1 MSATEDQQDASL
13 RRRVAKLEEAQEA
26 FRARMALLESLV
38 PPEVLSALQDA
49 ASEPAHARACVCSSC
64 AAARSRLWTP
74 LPARRA
80 RFFDS
85 EFDGEQLFT

>member
-1 MSATEDQQDASL
+1 MSATEDQQNASL

-26 FRARMALLESLV
+26 LVARLALLESLV

-49 ASEPAHARACVCSSC
+49 ASEPAHACACVCSSC
-64 AAARSRLWTP
+64 SAARARLWTP
-74 LPARRA
+74 APPRVPQ
-80 RFFDS
+80 FFDS